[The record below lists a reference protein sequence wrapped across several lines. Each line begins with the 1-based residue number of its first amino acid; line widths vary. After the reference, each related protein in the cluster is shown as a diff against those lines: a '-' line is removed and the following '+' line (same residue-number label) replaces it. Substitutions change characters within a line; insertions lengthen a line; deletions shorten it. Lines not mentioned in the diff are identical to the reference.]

1 MKQSFIKLGKGLTDL
16 FEFNTLIE
24 YNFERIDH
32 LVYFH
37 SPKSEKQRS
46 SVALIMKPTSGQHF
60 QAMYIMLNA
69 LNYPY
74 PTSNKK
80 FEMINNQA
88 AKYNIE
94 VKAVEV
100 QPLEVFHETELYF
113 NYLTSV
119 LRLQR
124 WIPPLQ

>member
-1 MKQSFIKLGKGLTDL
+1 MKQSFIKLGEGLTDL

-74 PTSNKK
+74 PTANKK

-88 AKYNIE
+88 AKYNID

-113 NYLTSV
+113 NFLTSF
-119 LRLQR
+119 LILQI
-124 WIPPLQ
+124 WIPHLK